1 MTEPTSETHAAAEA
15 RAAQRPRR
23 RYAGP
28 AFFSHGF
35 RPFFL
40 FAGAWAA
47 LAMLL
52 WVLAFAGALA
62 LPSAF
67 DPLTWHAHE
76 MIFGYAAAAIAGFLF
91 TAVPN
96 WTGRLPVHGVPLAGF
111 ALLWLAG
118 RIVVLFGA
126 TFGAWPAAIVDAAFL
141 VALAAVIAR
150 EIVIGGNRRN
160 LPVAAI
166 VATLAGANVLTH
178 LEALGLADTAG
189 FGLRLGI
196 GLVVVLIALIGGR
209 VTPSFTSSWLRRQGA
224 TPPDVAVTALDKG
237 GLALVAL
244 AMLVWVIWPEVGATG
259 WLLLAAGLVTLVRL
273 VRWRADRT
281 LAEPLVWVLHLGYAW
296 LAVGLLL
303 LGAAL
308 AFGALT
314 PSAALHALTAG
325 AIGTMPLAVMSRTT
339 LGHTGRALSANA
351 VTTLLYLCVSAA
363 ALLRVLSPMLGD
375 MQTGALH
382 LSATL
387 WIMAFAGFALTYAPM
402 FFRPRVDAAD

>member
-1 MTEPTSETHAAAEA
+1 MSEPSPDAHAAAEA

-23 RYAGP
+23 RYRGP
-28 AFFSHGF
+28 AFFAHGF

-47 LAMLL
+47 LAVLL
-52 WVLAFAGALA
+52 WVLVFAGAMR

-67 DPLTWHAHE
+67 DPLTWHVHE
-76 MIFGYAAAAIAGFLF
+76 MIFGYAAAAVAGFLF

-96 WTGRLPVHGVPLAGF
+96 WTGRLPVHGAPLAAF
-111 ALLWLAG
+111 AVLWLAG
-118 RIVVLFGA
+118 RAVVMFGD
-126 TFGAWPAAIVDAAFL
+126 TLGAWPAAVVDVAFP
-141 VALAAVIAR
+141 VALALVIGR
-150 EIVIGGNRRN
+150 EIVAGGNRRN
-160 LPVAAI
+160 LPVVAI

-178 LEALGLADTAG
+178 LEQLGLADTAAL
-189 FGLRLGI
+189 GLRLGI
-196 GLVVVLIALIGGR
+196 ALVLVLIALIGGR
-209 VTPSFTSSWLRRQGA
+209 VTPSFTSSWLRRQGE
-224 TPPDVAVTALDKG
+224 TPPAVAVTRLDKG
-237 GLALVAL
+237 GLALLAVAVL
-244 AMLVWVIWPEVGATG
+244 AWVIWPEARATG

-273 VRWRADRT
+273 ARWRADRT

-308 AFGALT
+308 ALDAWP

-325 AIGTMPLAVMSRTT
+325 AMGTMPLAVMSRAT
-339 LGHTGRALSANA
+339 LGHTGRALTASR

-363 ALLRVLSPMLGD
+363 ALLRVLSPALGA
-375 MQTGALH
+375 METAALH

-387 WIMAFAGFALTYAPM
+387 WIMAFAGFALAYLPM
-402 FFRPRVDAAD
+402 FLAPRTDSAA